1 MKRINAASLSLTSV
15 CQRLEAWRQRR
26 PGRSRIPEPFW
37 TDAIALAQVEGVSR
51 VSRILHLHYQ
61 RLKDRLSTASSSS
74 TPVALPAFVELA
86 VPASPN
92 HSPECLVEM
101 THPTGAKMTIHFP
114 AAHSGNL
121 LPLAEAFW
129 HQRR

>member
-1 MKRINAASLSLTSV
+1 MKRINTASLTLTLV

-51 VSRILHLHYQ
+51 VSRVLRLPYQ
-61 RLKDRLSTASSSS
+61 RLKDRLSTASPSSA
-74 TPVALPAFVELA
+74 PVALPAFVELA
-86 VPASPN
+86 VPATPN
-92 HSPECLVEM
+92 QSPECLVEM
-101 THPTGAKMTIHFP
+101 THHAGAKMTIHFP
-114 AAHSGNL
+114 AASSGDL

-129 HQRR
+129 HQGR